1 MSSNDPIDPRDVD
14 PLEQEKT
21 VDADLQEVTAADL
34 SPADRL
40 RSPSETADQE
50 EPEEDAWEGG
60 YSGKAM
66 FGNWLVAGFVSLLVI
81 VLLFRYEQLRE
92 GDRSKYILLGIAS
105 VWILLGFMV
114 LYRKMNVRYH
124 LTTQRFIH
132 QSGILT
138 RVSDRIEVI
147 DIDDV
152 TYYQGV
158 IERLVGVGSIKVNSS
173 DRTHPELWL
182 RGIENVQEVA
192 DLLDDLRRKERRR
205 RGLHIESI

>member
-21 VDADLQEVTAADL
+21 VDADLQEVTAAAL

-105 VWILLGFMV
+105 LWILLGFMV

>member
-14 PLEQEKT
+14 PLEREKT
-21 VDADLQEVTAADL
+21 VDEDLQEVTAAPL

-40 RSPSETADQE
+40 RTPPETADQE

-66 FGNWLVAGFVSLLVI
+66 FGNWLAAGFVSLLVI
-81 VLLFRYEQLRE
+81 VLFFRYEQLRE

-132 QSGILT
+132 RSGILT

-158 IERLVGVGSIKVNSS
+158 FERLVGVGSIKVNSS

-182 RGIENVQEVA
+182 HGIENVKEIA

>member
-14 PLEQEKT
+14 PLERKKT
-21 VDADLQEVTAADL
+21 VDADLQEVTRDAP

-40 RSPSETADQE
+40 RTPSETTDQE
-50 EPEEDAWEGG
+50 EPEVDAWKGG

-66 FGNWLVAGFVSLLVI
+66 IGNWLMGGFVSLIVI
-81 VLLFRYEQLRE
+81 ALMVRFEQLRQ
-92 GDRSKYILLGIAS
+92 GSRSKYILLGLAAL
-105 VWILLGFMV
+105 WILLGLMV

-132 QSGILT
+132 RSGILT

-158 IERLVGVGSIKVNSS
+158 FERLVGVGSIKVNSS

-182 RGIENVQEVA
+182 RGIENVEEIA

>member
-1 MSSNDPIDPRDVD
+1 MSSHDPIDPRDVD
-14 PLEQEKT
+14 PLERKT
-21 VDADLQEVTAADL
+21 TLDTGSQDRRIDVPSPAELLRTMPVDADRED
-34 SPADRL
+34 
-40 RSPSETADQE
+40 
-50 EPEEDAWEGG
+50 PEEDAWGGG

-66 FGNWLVAGFVSLLVI
+66 IGSWLGAGFISLLVI
-81 VLLFRYEQLRE
+81 LLMVQFEQLRE
-92 GDRSKYILLGIAS
+92 GNRGKYILLCLAA
-105 VWILLGFMV
+105 VWIGLGFMV
-114 LYRKMNVRYH
+114 WYRKMNVRYH

-132 QSGILT
+132 RSGILT

-152 TYYQGV
+152 TYYQGIV
-158 IERLVGVGSIKVNSS
+158 ERMVGVGSIKVNSS

-182 RGIENVQEVA
+182 RGIENVEEVA

>member
-14 PLEQEKT
+14 PLERKKT
-21 VDADLQEVTAADL
+21 VDAALQEVTFDAP

-40 RSPSETADQE
+40 RTAPETTDQE
-50 EPEEDAWEGG
+50 EPEVDAWEGG
-60 YSGKAM
+60 YCGKAM
-66 FGNWLVAGFVSLLVI
+66 IGNWLMGGFVSLIVI
-81 VLLFRYEQLRE
+81 ALMVRYDQLRQ
-92 GDRSKYILLGIAS
+92 GNRSKYILLGLAAL
-105 VWILLGFMV
+105 WILLGLMV

-132 QSGILT
+132 RSGILT

-158 IERLVGVGSIKVNSS
+158 FERLVGVGSIKVNSS

-182 RGIENVQEVA
+182 RGIENVQEIA

>member
-21 VDADLQEVTAADL
+21 VDADLQEVTAAAL

>member
-14 PLEQEKT
+14 PLEREKT
-21 VDADLQEVTAADL
+21 VEADLQGVSAAAS

-40 RSPSETADQE
+40 RTPPETAEQE

-66 FGNWLVAGFVSLLVI
+66 IGNWLAAAFISLLVG
-81 VLLFRYEQLRE
+81 VLIFRFEQLRE
-92 GDRSKYILLGIAS
+92 GNHSKYILLGIAA
-105 VWILLGFMV
+105 VWVLLGFMV
-114 LYRKMNVRYH
+114 LYRKMNVHYH

-132 QSGILT
+132 RSGILT

>member
-1 MSSNDPIDPRDVD
+1 MSSNDPVDPRDVD
-14 PLEQEKT
+14 PLEREKT
-21 VDADLQEVTAADL
+21 VEPDLQEVTAAAS

-40 RSPSETADQE
+40 RTSPETADQE

-66 FGNWLVAGFVSLLVI
+66 LGNWLAAGMVSLLVI
-81 VLLFRYEQLRE
+81 ALMVRYEQLRE
-92 GDRSKYILLGIAS
+92 GNRSKYILLGIAT

-132 QSGILT
+132 RSGILT
-138 RVSDRIEVI
+138 RVSDRLEVI

>member
-14 PLEQEKT
+14 PLEREKT
-21 VDADLQEVTAADL
+21 VNAGLQEVPAAAS

-40 RSPSETADQE
+40 RTPPETADQE

-66 FGNWLVAGFVSLLVI
+66 IGNWLAAGSVTLLVI
-81 VLLFRYEQLRE
+81 VLMFRVEQLRE
-92 GDRSKYILLGIAS
+92 SNRSKYILLGIAA

-114 LYRKMNVRYH
+114 LYRKMNVHYH

-132 QSGILT
+132 RSGILT

-158 IERLVGVGSIKVNSS
+158 VERLVGVGSIKVNSS

>member
-1 MSSNDPIDPRDVD
+1 MNSDNPIDSRDVD
-14 PLEQEKT
+14 PFEREKT
-21 VDADLQEVTAADL
+21 MDADLQEVTEAAL

-40 RSPSETADQE
+40 RPPSETADQE

-66 FGNWLVAGFVSLLVI
+66 FGNWLAAGCISLLVI

-105 VWILLGFMV
+105 LWILLGFMV

>member
-14 PLEQEKT
+14 PLEREKA
-21 VDADLQEVTAADL
+21 VEADLQEVSAAAS

-40 RSPSETADQE
+40 RTPPETADQE

-66 FGNWLVAGFVSLLVI
+66 FGNWLAAGVVTLLVI
-81 VLLFRYEQLRE
+81 GLMVRYEQLRE
-92 GDRSKYILLGIAS
+92 GNRSKYILLGIAA
-105 VWILLGFMV
+105 VWVLLGFMV
-114 LYRKMNVRYH
+114 LYRKMNVHYH

-132 QSGILT
+132 RSGILT